1 MRSLEGGRHHDLDQ
15 VDPEHV
21 NKIGRETSWDDLKDV
36 PFRGEPSHSKE
47 EIIMQEMDRLA
58 AFGRKP
64 QETLKEES
72 VEDFE
77 GMDLSEISK
86 TF

>member
-1 MRSLEGGRHHDLDQ
+1 MRSLESSRHHDLDQ

-36 PFRGEPSHSKE
+36 PFRGESRHSKE
-47 EIIMQEMDRLA
+47 EIMQEMDRLA
-58 AFGRKP
+58 AFGQKVEKKP
-64 QETLKEES
+64 KEES

-77 GMDLSEISK
+77 GMSLSDISE

>member
-1 MRSLEGGRHHDLDQ
+1 MRSLEGSRHHDLDQ

-21 NKIGRETSWDDLKDV
+21 NKSGRETSWDDLKDV
-36 PFRGEPSHSKE
+36 PFRGESRYSKE
-47 EIIMQEMDRLA
+47 EIMQEMDKLA
-58 AFGRKP
+58 AFGQKS
-64 QETLKEES
+64 QEAPKEES
-72 VEDFE
+72 AEDYK